1 MGRRNLRGNGRSI
14 AALHRK
20 SVNVTLPTALV
31 AEARALGLNFS
42 HAAQAGV
49 AAAIACIRA
58 EGWLAEGRLSL
69 ESSNAY
75 VEQNGLPIVGLRRW
89 DNVEC

>member
-1 MGRRNLRGNGRSI
+1 MGRRNLPGNGRSI

-31 AEARALGLNFS
+31 AEAKALGLNFS

-49 AAAIACIRA
+49 AAAIARIRA

-75 VEQNGLPIVGLRRW
+75 VEQNGLPLVGLRRW
-89 DNVEC
+89 DNVEY